1 MLTYYFYNNV
11 CKHLYKTYK
20 TQVILGIVFE
30 LDFFINNAFYLN
42 KFFLKNVSTRKL
54 LNKKT
59 LFDYN
64 FFFLK
69 IKFFNKILWKYL
81 GINSRSKVFKTL
93 LFFFYTAVS
102 SVISKSLFL
111 KFNFCISLSH
121 FNTINY
127 FEINKFLLIKT
138 NKNATSFLMFYFLMF
153 LYKPCLAAK
162 LSLFSISFYK
172 NIGFEIFN
180 LFSFIELK
188 SKTKSSYSR
197 WILI

>member
-11 CKHLYKTYK
+11 YKHLYKTYK
-20 TQVILGIVFE
+20 TQAILSIVFE

-42 KFFLKNVSTRKL
+42 KFFLKNVSTRRL
-54 LNKKT
+54 SNKKT

-81 GINSRSKVFKTL
+81 GMTGRSKVFKTL

-111 KFNFCISLSH
+111 KFNFCISLVYC
-121 FNTINY
+121 NTINY
-127 FEINKFLLIKT
+127 FEVNKFLLIKT
-138 NKNATSFLMFYFLMF
+138 SRNATSFLMFYFLMF
-153 LYKPCLAAK
+153 LYKPYLVVK

-172 NIGFEIFN
+172 NISFEIFN

-188 SKTKSSYSR
+188 SKTKSNYSR